1 MSCFV
6 IKSALEFLAAEF
18 MSPKKCTLSDL
29 YGTFLSKNMYSALTQ
44 LLRVVCDALSGFC
57 KG

>member
-1 MSCFV
+1 M
-6 IKSALEFLAAEF
+6 IKSVLEFLAAEF

-29 YGTFLSKNMYSALTQ
+29 YGTFLSKNMYSAPTQ
-44 LLRVVCDALSGFC
+44 LLRVVCDALSGLF

>member
-1 MSCFV
+1 MV
-6 IKSALEFLAAEF
+6 KSVLEFLAAEF

-29 YGTFLSKNMYSALTQ
+29 YGTFLSKNMYSAPTQ
-44 LLRVVCDALSGFC
+44 LLRVVCDALSGLF